1 MLLAMFDW
9 DCVIIGGGP
18 AGLTAGLYLCRAR
31 RRTLLI
37 DKETAGGYPRNIE
50 SIENY
55 PGFRDGIGG
64 AALASQMVSQALKYG
79 LQIETAEV
87 SGIEVF
93 SGTRYAGCRDGRGFT
108 ANVIIAAGGSKNK
121 KLGVPGEVEL
131 AGRGVFEC
139 AFCDGGHYASKVVAV
154 CGGGD
159 AGVTEALYMARVASQ
174 VILIEAMP
182 ELTAAA
188 VLKERLKA
196 LTNIEVRT
204 STKVE
209 EILGGDKVEG
219 IKLSS
224 ERSRENLAVDGVLV
238 HIGTEPNTS
247 YLEGVVTLDTNGQ
260 VIVNERMETEVPYI
274 LAAGDIRSGSP
285 RQVVAAVRDGTIAAI
300 SAERILQ
307 AEQ

>member
-1 MLLAMFDW
+1 MFDW
-9 DCVIIGGGP
+9 DVVIIGGGP

-37 DKETAGGYPRNIE
+37 DKDAAGGYPRNIE

-55 PGFRDGIGG
+55 PGFSGGIGG
-64 AALASQMVSQALKYG
+64 AALASQMVSQATQYG

-87 SGIEVF
+87 NGIEVF

-121 KLGVPGEVEL
+121 KLGVPGEAEL
-131 AGRGVFEC
+131 AAKGVFEC
-139 AFCDGGHYASKVVAV
+139 AFCDGGHYAGKVVAV

-159 AGVTEALYMARVASQ
+159 AGVTEALYMARIASQ

-182 ELTAAA
+182 GLTASA

-204 STKVE
+204 GTKVE
-209 EILGGDKVEG
+209 EIMGGDKVAG
-219 IKLSS
+219 IRLSS
-224 ERSRENLAVDGVLV
+224 ERKRENLAIDGVLV
-238 HIGTEPNTS
+238 HIGTEPNTG
-247 YLEGVVTLDTNGQ
+247 YLEGIVPLDTNGQ
-260 VIVNERMETEVPYI
+260 VIVNERMESEVPYI

-285 RQVVAAVRDGTIAAI
+285 RQVVAAVRDGAIAGI
-300 SAERILQ
+300 TAERILQ
-307 AEQ
+307 GDE